1 MSYITY
7 APKLNHGGAAQYN
20 ATYRY
25 WQYKDDVVSNYL
37 YLDGSTLATPTVS
50 GTATAT
56 LRTVDGPKGGEIVFS
71 SKDPSN
77 KPLTGRNNPPY
88 YRIANGATATS
99 PIKFNFSRN
108 LSLDYWSSITIRQV
122 GGSPVAGK
130 FKLRSSGTNE
140 RIFSFTTAGTG
151 WANFNFQNLVD
162 GVAGAGGDPVWASIT
177 EIEFTLDTVS
187 TSIDVAFVQ
196 TANTVQQL
204 IGYQPNIEYG
214 CISEA
219 EIEDIMESADIQ
231 CGQRVEGKIPT
242 SDAVSVVIKSQT
254 EDPEAMALR
263 TGEVVIQERHYY
275 DITYN
280 SATIGRRAVSAGVT
294 TIDSGLDIVN
304 VYYGDIKLA
313 RVESATNVPVN
324 GFHYTGTTLT
334 TNTTQIA
341 TGQILT
347 IKAKVSAIMN
357 VRKRKALKLAP
368 LGELTFDRKTKQK
381 ITKIIV
387 MPKAQPMIEPESA
400 GDVDTVG
407 TKYFAYF
414 DNATDSYYTEGY
426 QG

>member
-1 MSYITY
+1 MSNINY

-71 SKDPSN
+71 SKDLTN
-77 KPLTGRNNPPY
+77 APLTGRNNPPY

-122 GGSPVAGK
+122 GGSSVAGK

-196 TANTVQQL
+196 TANTLVYRCTRWHQL
-204 IGYQPNIEYG
+204 NVHLFLFDIDKNLFQHRLQIGFQMYHALAHLYQFL
-214 CISEA
+214 
-219 EIEDIMESADIQ
+219 
-231 CGQRVEGKIPT
+231 KI
-242 SDAVSVVIKSQT
+242 A
-254 EDPEAMALR
+254 
-263 TGEVVIQERHYY
+263 
-275 DITYN
+275 
-280 SATIGRRAVSAGVT
+280 
-294 TIDSGLDIVN
+294 
-304 VYYGDIKLA
+304 
-313 RVESATNVPVN
+313 
-324 GFHYTGTTLT
+324 
-334 TNTTQIA
+334 
-341 TGQILT
+341 
-347 IKAKVSAIMN
+347 
-357 VRKRKALKLAP
+357 
-368 LGELTFDRKTKQK
+368 
-381 ITKIIV
+381 
-387 MPKAQPMIEPESA
+387 
-400 GDVDTVG
+400 
-407 TKYFAYF
+407 
-414 DNATDSYYTEGY
+414 
-426 QG
+426 